1 VSRKQKIKKKSLK
14 LRKPSLRMAKLVP
27 KKVINVTTVNNQ
39 VTLLVIALRSPQKR
53 KRIPKRRNKEQ
64 NL

>member
-1 VSRKQKIKKKSLK
+1 
-14 LRKPSLRMAKLVP
+14 MAKLVP